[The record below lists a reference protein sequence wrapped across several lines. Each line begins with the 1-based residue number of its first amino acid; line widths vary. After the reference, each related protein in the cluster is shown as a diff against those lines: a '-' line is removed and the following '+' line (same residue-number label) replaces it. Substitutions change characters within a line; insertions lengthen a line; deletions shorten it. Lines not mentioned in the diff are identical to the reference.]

1 MKTNLLSGPR
11 SRSAAVQFNFVRR
24 QCARVVSVLAGF
36 YLRDQLFIL
45 AVIVFPSITRN
56 TIPSEWVILSPS
68 LFLDTHCHWL
78 ESFSGEYI

>member
-45 AVIVFPSITRN
+45 AVIRV
-56 TIPSEWVILSPS
+56 S
-68 LFLDTHCHWL
+68 LDN
-78 ESFSGEYI
+78 S